1 MQDMSFDAFFS
12 RGIERTKPK
21 YWSLLGNFCLFGLAI
36 VVAAITVI
44 GILII
49 PALIAGLIHFLL
61 ASARG
66 QEPGFGSS
74 VSAGFAEGMWWKSL
88 FLVIVLILGL
98 MIGFMLLIIPGI
110 YLSVVWFYAFYL
122 LVDKK
127 MDIFETLQTSRKL
140 IHQQGFWKIFG
151 VLLVINIVN
160 SVLSAIP
167 LVSLAALFLVPFIMM
182 IYVTMYQNAIG
193 EDSDDEVPDL
203 DAELIP

>member
-1 MQDMSFDAFFS
+1 MQDISFDAFFS
-12 RGIERTKPK
+12 RGIERAKPK

-66 QEPGFGSS
+66 QEPRFGSS

-88 FLVIVLILGL
+88 FLVTVLTVGL

-110 YLSVVWFYAFYL
+110 YLSVVWYYAMYL

-127 MDIFETLQTSRKL
+127 MDIFETLQTSRKRV
-140 IHQQGFWKIFG
+140 HEQGFWKIFG

-160 SVLSAIP
+160 SVLSALPVIG
-167 LVSLAALFLVPFIMM
+167 LLGLFLIPFVMM
-182 IYVTMYQNAIG
+182 IYVTMYENAIG
-193 EDSDDEVPDL
+193 GDADDEAPAL
-203 DAELIP
+203 EAELIP

>member
-1 MQDMSFDAFFS
+1 MQDKSFDAFFS
-12 RGIERTKPK
+12 LGIERTKPK

-88 FLVIVLILGL
+88 FLVIVLIVGL

>member
-88 FLVIVLILGL
+88 FLVIVLIVGL

-127 MDIFETLQTSRKL
+127 MDMFETLQTSRKL

>member
-88 FLVIVLILGL
+88 FLVIVLIVGL

>member
-66 QEPGFGSS
+66 QEPKFGSS
-74 VSAGFAEGMWWKSL
+74 FSAGFAEGMWWKSL
-88 FLVIVLILGL
+88 FLVIVLIVGL

>member
-74 VSAGFAEGMWWKSL
+74 VSTGFAEGMWWKSL
-88 FLVIVLILGL
+88 FLVIVLIVGL

-127 MDIFETLQTSRKL
+127 MDMFETLQTSRKL